1 MLSGA
6 GAGQAAAAPGAA
18 PDFKKF
24 FKQEA
29 ENLALAE
36 GMYKWVGDGI
46 EDRILKQFGKAV

>member
-6 GAGQAAAAPGAA
+6 GGSQPQAPGAA

-46 EDRILKQFGKAV
+46 EDRLLKQYGKAV